1 MMAAYVLMFKWLL
14 AGVGCVLAGLAMCG
28 VLKAAVR
35 AWPALA
41 ARRNAWLAAQIVVA
55 CAALLPFLPRGGQIR
70 VAPAFTF
77 DARASA
83 AIGGLSLR
91 DDGDED
97 AGARAQSAEAAAP
110 AASAAPAAPGQHGP
124 ANHKDDAF
132 DADHARH
139 DPAASPRPAPLDA
152 PATTASR
159 LLLALPM
166 LWVALYAI
174 GLAHALIKLRH
185 ARALW
190 RRLLAAARQLSPQA
204 LTAHGA
210 FDAQQ
215 LSDIAQGRLAVM
227 ETDAALSPVLIGWR
241 RPVLLLPR
249 HLREFS
255 VEQQR
260 MIVAHE
266 LHHWRSGDPLCLGAA
281 AALQTIFW
289 FNPALRWLGAKMTWA
304 LELAC
309 DQHVLAGRPQLQRKL
324 YASALLRQWKTQ
336 TTTLPLGAVAF
347 GGLQGAFKGDS
358 IAARLLRMQQTSP
371 PTLNTVASWTLA
383 LVMAAVLAAGAVLQ
397 PALAFNTGPQGKAA
411 AGVADIAASLSISTP
426 TSASNSASTSA
437 PSPLS
442 PLSSLSSPSVSAAW
456 RHPLDKMRVSGF
468 FGVWRK
474 VSDKPHQGID
484 LAAPTGT
491 PVHAAAAGKVLSA
504 GPLAEND
511 GRYGT
516 AIIVDNGS
524 VQTLYAHLNSVAVKA
539 GERVDAGQLIGVVGA
554 TGFATGPHLHF
565 EVRRDDR
572 AVDPATVLADLDAH
586 ATRRALKVRREQQGY

>member
-1 MMAAYVLMFKWLL
+1 MISAYVLMFKWLL
-14 AGVGCVLAGLAMCG
+14 AGVGCVLVGLAMCG
-28 VLKAAVR
+28 VLKAALR

-55 CAALLPFLPRGGQIR
+55 GAALLPFLPRGGQIS
-70 VAPAFTF
+70 VAPALTF
-77 DARASA
+77 DARAAA
-83 AIGGLSLR
+83 AIRGLSLR
-91 DDGDED
+91 ADG
-97 AGARAQSAEAAAP
+97 AGARAQSAADAADAP
-110 AASAAPAAPGQHGP
+110 HPAHAGPGKYEGPTTYPDSASDAEHAPREPV
-124 ANHKDDAF
+124 
-132 DADHARH
+132 
-139 DPAASPRPAPLDA
+139 ASPHPAVPDA
-152 PATTASR
+152 PAMAAPP

-166 LWVALYAI
+166 LWVALYII

-185 ARALW
+185 ARLLW
-190 RRLLAAARQLSPQA
+190 RRLLASARQLSPQA
-204 LTAHGA
+204 LMAHGA
-210 FDAQQ
+210 FDARQ
-215 LSDIAQGRLAVM
+215 LSEIAQGRLTVM

-266 LHHWRSGDPLCLGAA
+266 LHHWRAGDPLCLGVA

-309 DQHVLAGRPQLQRKL
+309 DQQVLAGRPQLQRKL

-383 LVMAAVLAAGAVLQ
+383 LLMAAVLAAGAVLQ
-397 PALAFNTGPQGKAA
+397 PALAFNTAPQGKAA
-411 AGVADIAASLSISTP
+411 AGVADIAASLSASSSSSISTP
-426 TSASNSASTSA
+426 TSASTSA
-437 PSPLS
+437 PS
-442 PLSSLSSPSVSAAW
+442 SLPSPSVSPAW

-468 FGVWRK
+468 FGVWRN

-491 PVHAAAAGKVLSA
+491 PVHAAAAGKVISA

-516 AIIVDNGS
+516 AIIVDSGS
-524 VQTLYAHLNSVAVKA
+524 VQTLYAHLHSVAVKA
-539 GERVDAGQLIGVVGA
+539 GERVEAGQLIGAVGA

-572 AVDPATVLADLDAH
+572 AVDPATVLADLDAL

>member
-55 CAALLPFLPRGGQIR
+55 CAALLPFLPRGGQIS
-70 VAPAFTF
+70 VAPALTF

-83 AIGGLSLR
+83 AIGGLSMR
-91 DDGDED
+91 DDGNED
-97 AGARAQSAEAAAP
+97 AGARAQSAEAAEP
-110 AASAAPAAPGQHGP
+110 AAHAAHAAHAALGQHAGP

-132 DADHARH
+132 DADHARL

-152 PATTASR
+152 PAMTVSR
-159 LLLALPM
+159 FLLALPM

-174 GLAHALIKLRH
+174 GLVHALIKLRH

-204 LTAHGA
+204 LMAHGA

-215 LSDIAQGRLAVM
+215 LSEIAHGRLVVM
-227 ETDAALSPVLIGWR
+227 ETDAMLSPVLIGWR

-266 LHHWRSGDPLCLGAA
+266 LHHWRAGDPLCLGVA

-309 DQHVLAGRPQLQRKL
+309 DQQVLAGRPQLQRKL

-358 IAARLLRMQQTSP
+358 IAARLLRMQQTAP
-371 PTLNTVASWTLA
+371 PALNTAASWTLA
-383 LVMAAVLAAGAVLQ
+383 LLMAAVLAAGAVLQ
-397 PALAFNTGPQGKAA
+397 PALAFNTGQQGNAA
-411 AGVADIAASLSISTP
+411 ADVADIAASLSASSSSSDSTP
-426 TSASNSASTSA
+426 TSASTSA
-437 PSPLS
+437 
-442 PLSSLSSPSVSAAW
+442 LSSPSVSPAW

-468 FGVWRK
+468 FGVWRN

-491 PVHAAAAGKVLSA
+491 PVHAAAAGKVISA

-516 AIIVDNGS
+516 AIIVDSGS
-524 VQTLYAHLNSVAVKA
+524 VQTLYAHLHSVAVKA
-539 GERVDAGQLIGVVGA
+539 GERVEAGQLIGAVGA